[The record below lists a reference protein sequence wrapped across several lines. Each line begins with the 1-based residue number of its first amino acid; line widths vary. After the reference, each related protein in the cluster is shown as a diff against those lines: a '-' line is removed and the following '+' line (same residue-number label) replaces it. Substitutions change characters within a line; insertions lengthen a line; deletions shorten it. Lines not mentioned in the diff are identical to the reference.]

1 MELNKDQNHSTVQ
14 GLPSRFHRVFI
25 WCVVL
30 YPHSKLCSRL
40 CSRTLEEHG
49 CSGTLPSDTRG
60 FAGTA
65 AAALPSAQGPDPC
78 RASCAGGRPPA
89 PRPFAR
95 GTQAVGAP
103 SSPHNQHLQPRSEN

>member
-1 MELNKDQNHSTVQ
+1 MDLNKDQNHSTLQ
-14 GLPSRFHRVFI
+14 GLPSRFHGVFT

-30 YPHSKLCSRL
+30 YPHNKLCSRPLVDAGGARMLRHVTQRHTEL
-40 CSRTLEEHG
+40 C
-49 CSGTLPSDTRG
+49 
-60 FAGTA
+60 GTA

-89 PRPFAR
+89 PRPFAH

-103 SSPHNQHLQPRSEN
+103 SSPHNQRLRPRSEN